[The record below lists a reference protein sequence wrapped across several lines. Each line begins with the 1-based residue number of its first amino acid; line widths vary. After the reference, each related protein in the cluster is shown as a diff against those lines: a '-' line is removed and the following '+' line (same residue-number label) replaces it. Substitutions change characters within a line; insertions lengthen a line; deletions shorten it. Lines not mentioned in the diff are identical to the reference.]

1 MSVSEGVSAMAE
13 RRREGGSSRGR
24 LRVLLGAAP
33 GVGKTYEMLGEGRRL
48 RELGRDVVIG
58 VVETHGRAATLAQT
72 QGIEQVPRR
81 IVSHRGVQL
90 DELDLDAVLA
100 RRPELA
106 LIDEM
111 AHTNAPGSRNAK
123 RWQDVQE
130 LLDAGIDVITTVNVQ
145 HIESLNAVVE
155 KITGVVQQE
164 TVPDEVIRDA
174 DEVEVVDLAPQTL
187 RDRLSAGQVYPA
199 ERIDAALSN
208 YFRLGNLTAL
218 RELALLWLAD
228 EVDSALRSY
237 RSQHGIDSAWQT
249 RERVVVALTGGPEGE
264 TLLRRGA
271 RIAARS
277 AGGELLAV
285 HVTTQDG
292 LRGDRPGALTEQRG
306 LVESLGGSYHQL
318 VGDDV
323 AGTLV
328 EFAQSVDASQL
339 VIGVSRRSRL
349 SAALTGPG
357 IGAEIIRRSG
367 DIDVHIVT
375 HSAAGRRGPLPT
387 IRGGAL
393 GWRRQLI
400 GFAVAL
406 IGGPLLSWLL
416 FSLKAPGSITSD
428 VLSYQLLVVVVA
440 LIGGL
445 RPALFA
451 AVLSGF
457 TLDFLFVEPLFTV
470 TIADPLHALALVLYV
485 VIAVLVSIVVDQA
498 ARRARAAQR
507 ASGEAELLAAV
518 AGNVLRGDSAPT
530 ALVARAREAFGL
542 SGIRLLSPDGDVLA
556 VDGEP
561 LGGNVA
567 GGDPEHTP
575 HDAGGLA
582 ARAAGAAASASAP
595 AEGAR
600 LPRPPRVESV
610 PVGIGAD
617 GRPRA
622 VLELHGGD
630 LDAAGRR
637 LLDAIV
643 AQLAAAIEHTDLRE
657 TAKEAA
663 VLAETDQVRSALL
676 SALSHDLRRPLAAAV
691 AAVGG
696 LRGAHRLSAEDRAEL
711 VETADES
718 LATLSR
724 LVTDLLDV
732 SRVQAGV
739 LAVSLGRVDAGGGV
753 VSALDELSLG
763 PDEVELA
770 LDPALPPLRAD
781 PVLLQRVLVNLLTN
795 AVRHSPAGE
804 RVIVS
809 TSRLGERAEIRVAD
823 RGEGIPEDQR
833 ESAFLPFQ
841 RHGDTDNTTGLGL
854 GLALSR
860 GFAEGM
866 GGTLT
871 AEDTP
876 GGGLTMVVSLPLD
889 DAGLDA
895 STLPDPGAEYDILRT
910 PHQEPRSDD
919 EGGTR

>member
-1 MSVSEGVSAMAE
+1 MQDET
-13 RRREGGSSRGR
+13 REGRPAARGR

-33 GVGKTYEMLGEGRRL
+33 GVGKTYEMLAEGRHL
-48 RELGRDVVIG
+48 RDTGRDVVIG
-58 VVETHGRAATLAQT
+58 IVETHGRAATRAQCE
-72 QGIEQVPRR
+72 GLEQVARR
-81 IVSHRGVQL
+81 VVAHRGVEL
-90 DELDLDAVLA
+90 DELDLDALLA
-100 RRPELA
+100 RRPGLA
-106 LIDEM
+106 LVDEL

-130 LLDAGIDVITTVNVQ
+130 LLEAGIDVVTTVNVQ

-155 KITGVVQQE
+155 KITGVAQQE
-164 TVPDEVIRDA
+164 TVPDAVIRDA
-174 DEVEVVDLAPQTL
+174 DEIEVVDLAPQSL

-237 RSQHGIDSAWQT
+237 RTAHGIDSAWQA

-292 LRGDRPGALTEQRG
+292 LREDRPGALSAQRT
-306 LVESLGGSYHQL
+306 LVESLGGSYHPL

-328 EFAQSVDASQL
+328 DFAQSVDASQI

-357 IGAEIIRRSG
+357 IGAEIIRRAGS
-367 DIDVHIVT
+367 IDVHVVT
-375 HSAAGRRGPLPT
+375 HAAAGRRGALPRLT
-387 IRGGAL
+387 GGAL

-400 GFAVAL
+400 GLLVAL
-406 IGGPLLSWLL
+406 VGGPALSLLLL
-416 FSLKAPGSITSD
+416 LLPGAGAITLQ
-428 VLSYQLLVVVVA
+428 VLSYQLLVVIVA

-451 AVLSGF
+451 AVLSGV
-457 TLDFLFVEPLFTV
+457 TLDYLFVAPRFLV
-470 TIADPLHALALVLYV
+470 TIADPLHALALGLYV
-485 VIAVLVSIVVDQA
+485 VNAVLVSIVVDQA

-507 ASGEAELLAAV
+507 AAGEAELLAAV

-542 SGIRLLSPDGDVLA
+542 SGVRLVTPDGDVLA

-561 LGGNVA
+561 LQG
-567 GGDPEHTP
+567 E
-575 HDAGGLA
+575 DAATGSTAEG
-582 ARAAGAAASASAP
+582 SAP
-595 AEGAR
+595 R
-600 LPRPPRVESV
+600 HESV
-610 PVGIGAD
+610 PVGDGGD

-622 VLELHGGD
+622 YLELHGGP
-630 LDAAGRR
+630 LDAASRR

-696 LRGAHRLSAEDRAEL
+696 LRSAHRLSAEDRAEL

-718 LATLSR
+718 LATLSG

-732 SRVQAGV
+732 SRVEAGV
-739 LAVSLGRVDAGGGV
+739 LAVSLGAVDAGGGV
-753 VSALDELSLG
+753 VSALDELALG

-781 PVLLQRVLVNLLTN
+781 AVLLQRVLVNLLTN
-795 AVRHSPAGE
+795 AVKHSPVGG
-804 RVIVS
+804 RVLVS
-809 TSRLGERAEIRVAD
+809 TSRLGPQAEIRVVD
-823 RGEGIPEDQR
+823 RGAGIPADQR

-876 GGGLTMVVSLPLD
+876 GGGLTMVVSLPVADPSPLPSSLLPSSPPPSSLLPSQKVSES
-889 DAGLDA
+889 DAESG
-895 STLPDPGAEYDILRT
+895 TLRDGNGRRRPPEEA
-910 PHQEPRSDD
+910 PR
-919 EGGTR
+919 

>member
-1 MSVSEGVSAMAE
+1 MPDET
-13 RRREGGSSRGR
+13 REVGSTSRGR

-33 GVGKTYEMLGEGRRL
+33 GVGKTFEMLTEGRHL
-48 RELGRDVVIG
+48 AEQGRDVVIG
-58 VVETHGRAATLAQT
+58 FVETHGRAATFAQT
-72 QGIEQVPRR
+72 SGLAQVPRA
-81 IVSHRGVQL
+81 VFTHRGVSL
-90 DELDLDAVLA
+90 EEMDLGAVLA
-100 RRPELA
+100 RRPGLA
-106 LIDEM
+106 LVDEL
-111 AHTNAPGSRNAK
+111 AHTNAPGSPNAK

-130 LLDAGIDVITTVNVQ
+130 LLAAGIDVVTTVNVQ
-145 HIESLNAVVE
+145 HIESLNDVVE

-164 TVPDEVIRDA
+164 TVPDAVVRDA
-174 DEVEVVDLAPQTL
+174 DEVEVVDLAPQSL

-228 EVDSALRSY
+228 EVDSALRTY
-237 RSQHGIDSAWQT
+237 RTEHGIDSAWQT
-249 RERVVVALTGGPEGE
+249 RERVVVALTGGAEGE

-292 LRGDRPGALTEQRG
+292 LRADRPGALTAQRG

-328 EFAQSVDASQL
+328 EFAQSVDASQI
-339 VIGVSRRSRL
+339 VIGVSRHSRIA
-349 SAALTGPG
+349 AALTGPG

-367 DIDVHIVT
+367 DIDVHIIT
-375 HSAAGRRGPLPT
+375 HAAAGRRGALPAIT
-387 IRGGAL
+387 GGAL

-400 GFAVAL
+400 GLGVAL
-406 IGGPLLSWLL
+406 VGGPLLSWLL
-416 FSLKAPGSITSD
+416 FTLRAPGSITSE

-440 LIGGL
+440 LIGGI

-451 AVLSGF
+451 AILSGF

-470 TIADPLHALALVLYV
+470 TIADPLHALALALYV
-485 VIAVLVSIVVDQA
+485 VNAVLVSIVVDQA
-498 ARRARAAQR
+498 ARRARAARR
-507 ASGEAELLAAV
+507 ASSEAELLAAV

-530 ALVARAREAFGL
+530 ALVSRAREAFGL
-542 SGIRLLSPDGDVLA
+542 SGIRLLSPNGETIA

-561 LGGNVA
+561 LPDG
-567 GGDPEHTP
+567 PT
-575 HDAGGLA
+575 
-582 ARAAGAAASASAP
+582 
-595 AEGAR
+595 
-600 LPRPPRVESV
+600 ESV
-610 PVGIGAD
+610 PVGAAAD
-617 GRPRA
+617 GSPRA
-622 VLELHGGD
+622 FLELHGAD

-711 VETADES
+711 LATADES
-718 LATLSR
+718 LATLSQ

-739 LAVSLGRVDAGGGV
+739 LAVSLGRVDAGGV
-753 VSALDELSLG
+753 VVAALDELSLG
-763 PDEVELA
+763 PADVELA
-770 LDPALPPLRAD
+770 LDANLPPLKAD

-795 AVRHSPAGE
+795 AMKHSPTGR

-809 TSRLGERAEIRVAD
+809 TSSLGGQAEIRVVD
-823 RGEGIPEDQR
+823 RGEGIPESQR

-876 GGGLTMVVSLPLD
+876 GGGLTMVVSLPLA
-889 DAGLDA
+889 DAPIPGLEERKVGDPEAEFDA
-895 STLPDPGAEYDILRT
+895 LRT
-910 PHQEPRSDD
+910 SNGDDLDGEPR
-919 EGGTR
+919 